1 MSGGSDRNSTS
12 SVSKDSDEMGMER
25 DLSFLTMRPVLL
37 EEFPSVEPQGM
48 VTPHSMKEGRTSAR
62 HFKSP
67 DSGLPKFGGTTS
79 TEMYQSWKRLEKQ
92 QGKIVISDA
101 GIVREGGFGNAMER
115 ERILEAVRFKL
126 DYFFANNMADARN
139 IFRKLD
145 ASGNCLLTRIEF
157 EKAIKAMHVG
167 FSMVQMKVLLDFVFE
182 NLSKDQS
189 MGLEKLVN
197 YVEFMNEFSPKST
210 SGLKVSRGR
219 RGGRKKIVLDPAPEV
234 EIDEEF
240 IDEEKVDS
248 APFIILLTGF
258 FVCPVWL
265 FGINYVN
272 SKKTSERLSAKLSL
286 FLALAVFIIV
296 VVVSTYYTN
305 PGKGKENP
313 QHCKAIEGVLVAFR
327 FVGFRAKRSTFYDPT
342 VSSGYN
348 NVILFKDVLHSLY
361 IKTQIAI
368 TYNTNDGILVDA
380 IQDIPQ
386 DADGATL
393 LAIVRIVVTDINDAQ
408 TIENAIPEW
417 IRRGSLR
424 TALASQ
430 NLDFERILI
439 GSVPVSGS
447 ENQISTPVYFKQT
460 DFIYVPGAENGTV
473 VSSIPFLMRQPPTTS
488 NPLNPQD
495 SGWAVY
501 NNSRL
506 PTCWFVEGF
515 ELPANPCLSNATS
528 AACSTGQSIL
538 STKRKVNFI
547 LQSESSDDLLQI
559 WVRQTFTPI
568 TVVDTPPMPTWLM
581 DTTNSY
587 GGKAFRDTN
596 RCSNP
601 ELLDTC
607 KWNYEVT
614 IYKGPYKSY
623 FWVGVVGKREASQFV
638 PFKIFSQ
645 YEQTDNSAFSG
656 NPNPFLQY
664 LTGETS
670 AASSRHLNILVLL
683 FALHVCMSLV

>member
-1 MSGGSDRNSTS
+1 MKGKSRMAERPGGRENSLCGEERS
-12 SVSKDSDEMGMER
+12 MPLLCAMIASMYEASKGGCT
-25 DLSFLTMRPVLL
+25 LLT
-37 EEFPSVEPQGM
+37 
-48 VTPHSMKEGRTSAR
+48 EGRTSAR

-305 PGKGKENP
+305 PGKGK
-313 QHCKAIEGVLVAFR
+313 G
-327 FVGFRAKRSTFYDPT
+327 
-342 VSSGYN
+342 
-348 NVILFKDVLHSLY
+348 LHR
-361 IKTQIAI
+361 
-368 TYNTNDGILVDA
+368 D
-380 IQDIPQ
+380 
-386 DADGATL
+386 
-393 LAIVRIVVTDINDAQ
+393 R
-408 TIENAIPEW
+408 E
-417 IRRGSLR
+417 RRG
-424 TALASQ
+424 
-430 NLDFERILI
+430 
-439 GSVPVSGS
+439 
-447 ENQISTPVYFKQT
+447 
-460 DFIYVPGAENGTV
+460 
-473 VSSIPFLMRQPPTTS
+473 
-488 NPLNPQD
+488 
-495 SGWAVY
+495 
-501 NNSRL
+501 
-506 PTCWFVEGF
+506 
-515 ELPANPCLSNATS
+515 
-528 AACSTGQSIL
+528 
-538 STKRKVNFI
+538 
-547 LQSESSDDLLQI
+547 
-559 WVRQTFTPI
+559 
-568 TVVDTPPMPTWLM
+568 
-581 DTTNSY
+581 
-587 GGKAFRDTN
+587 
-596 RCSNP
+596 
-601 ELLDTC
+601 
-607 KWNYEVT
+607 
-614 IYKGPYKSY
+614 
-623 FWVGVVGKREASQFV
+623 VGVERRRYSNEV
-638 PFKIFSQ
+638 
-645 YEQTDNSAFSG
+645 
-656 NPNPFLQY
+656 
-664 LTGETS
+664 
-670 AASSRHLNILVLL
+670 
-683 FALHVCMSLV
+683 